1 MVKDYVAK
9 KEFNFIKEII
19 ASLKDDFTLSSNPN
33 SRKGGLVGLA
43 AAAIALGRVRYYY
56 HGNRC
61 LYHFSLTLV

>member
-43 AAAIALGRVRYYY
+43 AAAIALGRVRYCY
-56 HGNRC
+56 HGNIC